1 MEGLARLVND
11 SLALHGFKPKLD
23 HQRLQWSKWFRCDS
37 SFSVLVAPSM
47 PGIFALGEEV
57 ISPGET
63 SAIGGK
69 RMLAVFQISQ
79 ADDLSIDLAYLFMP
93 GSPFCRRVAERTCF
107 ARYAVIHDTSER
119 QQAHIALQHWL
130 DSSSEALP
138 LGF

>member
-11 SLALHGFKPKLD
+11 SLALHGFQPKLD
-23 HQRLQWSKWFRCDS
+23 HKRLQWSKWFRCDS

-93 GSPFCRRVAERTCF
+93 GSPFCQRVSERTCF
-107 ARYAVIHDTSER
+107 ARYAVIHNASER
-119 QQAHIALQHWL
+119 QQAHTALQHWL